1 MTLAPQAWPSLDGQI
16 PPDTIGYIWLP
27 FTDFRSDY
35 DYRHRFNIVHSCS
48 GIHWITAVVQEEKK
62 ADTYRQ
68 VLGILDGFSRLLFRS
83 SLLLRFFKTLSDWS
97 WTAKVLKETLIL
109 GILVRIQHD
118 FIKARLMYTKGLVEL
133 CGLHVIVARC
143 CKPVFRAVG
152 PKQLYRSRV
161 DTLGISWN
169 PDTFWNQSSATHAG
183 CSYTVLYCCNK
194 LSHFLIFLSS
204 EWDWDETLC

>member
-27 FTDFRSDY
+27 FTDCRSDY
-35 DYRHRFNIVHSCS
+35 DYRHRFNWFNIVHSCS

-68 VLGILDGFSRLLFRS
+68 VLGILDGFSRFLFRS

-118 FIKARLMYTKGLVEL
+118 FIKARLMYTEL
-133 CGLHVIVARC
+133 CLLHVIVAS
-143 CKPVFRAVG
+143 
-152 PKQLYRSRV
+152 LYSEQSAQSNCSGAELILLESLEILTHSETKV
-161 DTLGISWN
+161 VLHMLAAATLYFTVATSC
-169 PDTFWNQSSATHAG
+169 PTF
-183 CSYTVLYCCNK
+183 
-194 LSHFLIFLSS
+194 
-204 EWDWDETLC
+204 

>member
-35 DYRHRFNIVHSCS
+35 DYRHRFDIVHSCS

-68 VLGILDGFSRLLFRS
+68 VLGILDGFSRFLFRS
-83 SLLLRFFKTLSDWS
+83 SLLLSFLKTLSDWS

-109 GILVRIQHD
+109 GILVRIPHD

-133 CGLHVIVARC
+133 CGLHVIVAC
-143 CKPVFRAVG
+143 
-152 PKQLYRSRV
+152 LYSEQSAQSNCTGAELILLESLAILTHSETKV
-161 DTLGISWN
+161 VIHMLAAATLYFTVATSC
-169 PDTFWNQSSATHAG
+169 PTF
-183 CSYTVLYCCNK
+183 
-194 LSHFLIFLSS
+194 
-204 EWDWDETLC
+204 